1 MTFVVKAATLSA
13 FRSARDADDESVAS
27 RNGRAMDRV
36 APAIATRGGEFIDR
50 MLMLI
55 LCFGLAFVL
64 VGNDFDGVADG
75 RYLLYLEIRCSHS
88 ADVRRHDFA
97 SLFFLPFHVI

>member
-50 MLMLI
+50 RLMLMLCGGGSH
-55 LCFGLAFVL
+55 LCM
-64 VGNDFDGVADG
+64 VGNDFDGVWSG
-75 RYLLYLEIRCSHS
+75 RPKARQISIVLTCTY
-88 ADVRRHDFA
+88 AVRIPQT
-97 SLFFLPFHVI
+97 S